1 MANTKVKNISYFM
14 LPSLVSALIPV
25 ITLPI
30 ISRKVSLE
38 EYGVYALC
46 IAFGTFF
53 SGLANM
59 GMTVGYE
66 RNFFEQKT
74 SEQQGKLLFTVV
86 FLVTFVCFLI
96 GFFCFLLS
104 EYLSRWITGNE
115 SYGLSLVLGYFAV
128 SISSLKMYFLLYYK
142 NVGNAKSYAWFS
154 IDEVILN
161 VLVGIF
167 LVIYFGM
174 GINGLLIGQLAGASF
189 VMALLLFRFKKILPF
204 GLSKELMKSCFA
216 ISLPLTPRVF
226 FGVIGTQFDKY
237 LISLL
242 GTLGGVGLYNLGQK
256 IAYVVFNYMTALQ
269 NVYSPKVYKMMF
281 DQGDDSEAKIGQ
293 YLTLPFYISAMGGLG
308 LALFSEEIIFVLTP
322 PSYHGASNI
331 VSVLSLMYVL
341 YFFGKQPQL
350 IYAKKTG
357 LISLL
362 TLASISIN
370 IAVNIPLIKKFG
382 GDGAAYGSLL
392 SALISGAITL
402 WVSQKY
408 FLIRWEWTKILFC
421 LISIFLFTFIHIYL
435 RGTGMAW
442 IERFFIKILLLGL
455 FILGGFG
462 LKIINI
468 KLLMSYLPSSLF
480 KQSGI

>member
-1 MANTKVKNISYFM
+1 M

-25 ITLPI
+25 VTLPI

-38 EYGVYALC
+38 EYGLYALC
-46 IAFGTFF
+46 IAFGSFF

-59 GMTVGYE
+59 GMTAGYE
-66 RNFFEQKT
+66 RNFFDQKT
-74 SEQQGKLLFTVV
+74 TEQQGKLLFTVV
-86 FLVTFVCFLI
+86 FLVTSVCFLI
-96 GFFCFLLS
+96 GFFCFLMS
-104 EYLSRWITGNE
+104 QHISRWITGNE
-115 SYGLSLVLGYFAV
+115 SYGLSLVLGYFAI

-161 VLVGIF
+161 VLIGII

-189 VMALLLFRFKKILPF
+189 VMVLLLFRFKKILPF
-204 GLSKELMKSCFA
+204 GLSKLLMKSCFA
-216 ISLPLTPRVF
+216 ISLPLTPRIF

-237 LISLL
+237 LISIL

-269 NVYSPKVYKMMF
+269 NAYSPKVYKMMF

-293 YLTLPFYISAMGGLG
+293 YLTLPFYISAIGGLAM
-308 LALFSEEIIFVLTP
+308 ALFSEEIIYILTP

-357 LISLL
+357 LISML

-370 IAVNIPLIKKFG
+370 IVVNIPLIKKFG

-392 SALISGAITL
+392 SALISGALTL

-408 FLIRWEWTKILFC
+408 FFIRWEWKKIIFC
-421 LISIFLFTFIHIYL
+421 LVSIFLFTFIHIYL
-435 RGTGMAW
+435 RDIGMAW
-442 IERFFIKILLLGL
+442 IIRFLVKLSLLFFFTLVGFALKILNKNL
-455 FILGGFG
+455 I
-462 LKIINI
+462 
-468 KLLMSYLPSSLF
+468 MSYVASNRF
-480 KQSGI
+480 KQFDV

>member
-1 MANTKVKNISYFM
+1 M
-14 LPSLVSALIPV
+14 LPSLLSAIIPV

-30 ISRKVSLE
+30 ISNLISLE
-38 EYGVYALC
+38 EYGIYALC
-46 IAFGTFF
+46 IAFGTFL

-59 GMTVGYE
+59 GLTIGYE

-74 SEQQGKLLFTVV
+74 PEEQGKLLFTVV
-86 FLVTFVCFLI
+86 
-96 GFFCFLLS
+96 
-104 EYLSRWITGNE
+104 
-115 SYGLSLVLGYFAV
+115 SLVFVVLLIFGCLSYFLQQHLSYLILGNQRYGFSFLLGYFAV
-128 SISSLKMYFLLYYK
+128 SISSLKAYFLIYYK
-142 NVGNAKSYAWFS
+142 NTGNAKSHAWFT
-154 IDEVILN
+154 IDEIVLN
-161 VLVGIF
+161 ALIGISLVVY
-167 LVIYFGM
+167 LDM
-174 GINGLLIGQLAGASF
+174 GINGLLIGQLIGASIVTILF
-189 VMALLLFRFKKILPF
+189 LFRFLKILPF
-204 GLSKELMKSCFA
+204 GFSKDLMKSCFA

-281 DQGDDSEAKIGQ
+281 DQGNDSEAKIGQ

-322 PSYHGASNI
+322 PTYHGASNI

-357 LISLL
+357 LISIL

-370 IAVNIPLIKKFG
+370 ILVNIPLIKKFG

-392 SALISGAITL
+392 SALISGALTL

-408 FLIRWEWTKILFC
+408 FFIRWEWTKILFC
-421 LISIFLFTFIHIYL
+421 LVSIFLFTFIHIYL
-435 RGTGMAW
+435 RDLGMAW
-442 IERFFIKILLLGL
+442 IIRFLVKLSLL
-455 FILGGFG
+455 FFFTLGGFA
-462 LKIINI
+462 LKILNKNLI
-468 KLLMSYLPSSLF
+468 MSYVASNRF
-480 KQSGI
+480 KQFDV